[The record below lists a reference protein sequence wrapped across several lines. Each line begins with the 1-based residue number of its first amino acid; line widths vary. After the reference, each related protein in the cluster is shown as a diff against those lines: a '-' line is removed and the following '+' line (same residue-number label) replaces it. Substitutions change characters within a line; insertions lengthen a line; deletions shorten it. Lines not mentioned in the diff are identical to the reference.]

1 MGPCP
6 AWRTFGILL
15 VPFAASAASWSVDAS
30 ASKDNSELVQSK
42 VSAERMAEYNAN
54 LYWLLRAGAGR
65 ASASQLNGLPGG
77 SRMTGELSSAA
88 IFSTG
93 RFAWN
98 VGGGWMGSELDA
110 WLARGEVK
118 TTIPVVQGLS
128 GRLGL
133 ESRRLDEAWLSEE
146 VRSSNV
152 KLAVSLQR
160 GKTWAEVGG
169 IWDRRS
175 GGESSDTLVRFPDNR
190 IATAY
195 AWASRS
201 WTSWLMAGLSCK
213 TTRATA
219 DFHQVTE
226 IVSDS
231 ARWTDVPYQNP
242 LNETVFSG
250 ILRLQAGPVTFKADW
265 PIYSVSKLRSDN
277 VWAGDTGAY
286 YYWTQG
292 IAPANLELRY
302 ARVWPWNLELAAK
315 LFSRP
320 YSSYA
325 WFRSG
330 AWNQAEF
337 DITIH
342 P

>member
-6 AWRTFGILL
+6 AWRILGILL
-15 VPFAASAASWSVDAS
+15 APLAASAADWTVEAS
-30 ASKDNSELVQSK
+30 TSKDNSELVQSK
-42 VSAERMAEYNAN
+42 VSAERMAECNSN

-65 ASASQLNGLPGG
+65 ASASRLNGLPGG

-93 RFAWN
+93 RFAWTL
-98 VGGGWMGSELDA
+98 GGGWMGSDHDA

-118 TTIPVVQGLS
+118 TAFPAVQGLS
-128 GRLGL
+128 GFLGL
-133 ESRRLDEAWLSEE
+133 ESRRLDGAWLSEG
-146 VRSSNV
+146 VRSNNA
-152 KLAVSLQR
+152 KFAVSLHR
-160 GKTWAEVGG
+160 GVTWAEVGG

-175 GGESSDTLVRFPDNR
+175 GGESSDTLVRFSDNR

-213 TTRATA
+213 ATRATA
-219 DFHQVTE
+219 DLHQVTE
-226 IVSDS
+226 IVADS

-292 IAPANLELRY
+292 VAPANLELRY
-302 ARVWPWNLELAAK
+302 ARTWPWSLELAVK
-315 LFSRP
+315 LSSRP
-320 YSSYA
+320 YSSYN

-337 DITIH
+337 DITIR